1 MKEYEISNEIALKNA
16 IFSLNTEGYTV
27 NEDCIANCKKL
38 LNNEELDKVVGGEER
53 RTDRDPS
60 RQRFI
65 AGGGGSPAQYVT
77 PPEPLT
83 PEQIQALLN
92 AANENP
98 HHIGPVKK

>member
-1 MKEYEISNEIALKNA
+1 MDGRNN
-16 IFSLNTEGYTV
+16 
-27 NEDCIANCKKL
+27 DKKL

-65 AGGGGSPAQYVT
+65 TGGGGSPAQYVT
-77 PPEPLT
+77 PPDPLT

-92 AANENP
+92 AAMENMNP
-98 HHIGPVKK
+98 TKGPVKK